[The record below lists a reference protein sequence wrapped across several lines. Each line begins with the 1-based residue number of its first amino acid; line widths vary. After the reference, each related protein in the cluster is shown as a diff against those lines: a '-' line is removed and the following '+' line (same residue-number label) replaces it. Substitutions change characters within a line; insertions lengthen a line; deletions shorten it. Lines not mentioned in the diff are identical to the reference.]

1 MRIQE
6 LNGKKVCILGFGK
19 EGKAVLR
26 ALETYSPKADITIAD
41 ASDQW
46 HEVHCK
52 VQVGPGYLDNLSRF
66 DVIIKSPGIPPKP
79 ELDAVKSKIISGTQI
94 FLDSIADT
102 GDD

>member
-26 ALETYSPKADITIAD
+26 ALETYAPKADVTIAD

-46 HEVHCK
+46 HARPEPSRREVHCK
-52 VQVGPGYLDNLSRF
+52 VQVGPGYLDHLDRF

-79 ELDAVKSKIISGTQI
+79 ELDAVKGKIISGTQI
-94 FLDSIADT
+94 FL
-102 GDD
+102 